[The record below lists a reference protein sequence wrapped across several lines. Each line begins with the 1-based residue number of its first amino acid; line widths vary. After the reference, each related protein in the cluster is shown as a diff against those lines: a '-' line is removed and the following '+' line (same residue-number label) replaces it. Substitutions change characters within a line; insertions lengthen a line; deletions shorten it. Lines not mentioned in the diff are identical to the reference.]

1 MTMAD
6 DGAANLRAAG
16 RRTGTRS
23 YRIFFALTFVGI
35 LLPIAGLSYAVT
47 DRLVRAVRENTV
59 GAARES
65 LIERKAILLGT
76 IQAAKRSAYEA
87 AHNPDASRLAALAA
101 GGPPGEEA
109 ALRGSLRAY
118 ATRLIRE
125 IGYYTGIFYLDT
137 AGSPIFQEGAAA
149 FIALAPPR
157 RAPYFRAA
165 QLGNVTLSG
174 PVYVAADGR
183 AYLAAAS
190 PMFGPDNRFI
200 GAAVLLIAES
210 AFFEDAMKPRLDARF
225 SYGVVDAEAL
235 VLAGSELGAGLSLHY
250 ASPSA
255 AALAEEIRAG
265 SPMERYIQV
274 ADGSLRLCVLESIG
288 VLPWYLAALVPA
300 EQLKRPVVAA
310 YALFA
315 GIVGVSAAGLAF
327 GLIRSAQIRRTN
339 LELAAALDELRAAQ
353 EHALQAERSAVLGS
367 ALAGMAHELNTPI
380 GVALTSA
387 SFMGEQLAE
396 LDTEA
401 DPGLARLAQAASIVE
416 SSLKRSSAIVSS
428 FKRVA
433 ASGGDERPAVVDLA
447 MAAEDALNLL
457 SAPLRAA
464 DVHTVMRPGAPVYVR
479 SSQNALSRVMASV
492 AALASGWAAGPKLLQ
507 AGASMLE
514 GKACLELSL
523 SKLPSAAAASG
534 APADEAPSSA
544 RGAGRRV
551 TAAEPYSRLPGE
563 LAVVR
568 LLIEKDLGARAE
580 FEREGRSRLRI
591 RIRMDCL

>member
-1 MTMAD
+1 MTTAD
-6 DGAANLRAAG
+6 GGAGAIPASGGRA
-16 RRTGTRS
+16 GTRWL
-23 YRIFFALTFVGI
+23 RIYFALAFAGI

-65 LIERKAILLGT
+65 LIERKAVLLGT

-87 AHNPDASRLAALAA
+87 AHNPDASRLVAL
-101 GGPPGEEA
+101 GSGSLRGEEE
-109 ALRGSLRAY
+109 ALRASLRAY
-118 ATRLIRE
+118 STRLIRE
-125 IGYYTGIFYLDT
+125 LGFYAGIVYLDT
-137 AGSPIFQEGAAA
+137 AGSPVFQEGAAG
-149 FIALAPPR
+149 FIALSPPR
-157 RAPYFRAA
+157 QAPYFRAA
-165 QLGNVTLSG
+165 QMGNVTLSG
-174 PVYVAADGR
+174 PSYVAADGR

-190 PMFGPDNRFI
+190 PMFGQDNRFI
-200 GAAVLLIAES
+200 GAALLLIAES

-235 VLAGSELGAGLSLHY
+235 VLAGRELGAGRSLHY

-265 SPMERYIQV
+265 APAERFIQV
-274 ADGSLRLCVLESIG
+274 ADGSLRLCVLESLG
-288 VLPWYLAALVPA
+288 VMPWYLAALVPA
-300 EQLKRPVVAA
+300 EQLRRPVAAA

-315 GIVGVSAAGLAF
+315 GIMGVSAAGLAF
-327 GLIRSAQIRRTN
+327 GLVRSAQIRRSN

-396 LDTEA
+396 LGAEA
-401 DPGLARLAQAASIVE
+401 EPGLARLAQAASIVE

-447 MAAEDALNLL
+447 LAVEDALNLL

-464 DVHTVMRPGAPVYVR
+464 DVHTVMRPGAPIYIR
-479 SSQNALSRVMASV
+479 CSQNALSRVMASV

-507 AGASMLE
+507 AGASMFE

-534 APADEAPSSA
+534 APVDEAPA
-544 RGAGRRV
+544 RAAGRRA
-551 TAAEPYSRLPGE
+551 TANEPYGQLPGE
-563 LAVVR
+563 LAVLRV
-568 LLIEKDLGARAE
+568 LIEKDLGARAE
-580 FEREGRSRLRI
+580 FERESRSKLKV
-591 RIRMDCL
+591 RIRMDSV

>member
-1 MTMAD
+1 MTAAD
-6 DGAANLRAAG
+6 EVSGALPAG
-16 RRTGTRS
+16 RGRTGTRGL
-23 YRIFFALTFVGI
+23 RIYFALAFVGI

-65 LIERKAILLGT
+65 LIERKAVLLGT
-76 IQAAKRSAYEA
+76 VQAAKRSAYEA
-87 AHNPDASRLAALAA
+87 AHNPDASRLVAFAT
-101 GGPPGEEA
+101 GGRRAEED
-109 ALRGSLRAY
+109 ALRASLRAY

-125 IGYYTGIFYLDT
+125 LGFYAGIVYLDT
-137 AGSPIFQEGAAA
+137 AGSPVFQEGAAG
-149 FIALAPPR
+149 FIALSPPR
-157 RAPYFRAA
+157 QAPYFRAA

-225 SYGVVDAEAL
+225 TYGVVDAEAL
-235 VLAGSELGAGLSLHY
+235 VLVGRELGAGRALHY

-255 AALAEEIRAG
+255 AELAEEIRAG
-265 SPMERYIQV
+265 SPSERFIQI
-274 ADGSLRLCVLESIG
+274 ADGSLRLCVLESLG
-288 VLPWYLAALVPA
+288 VMPWYLAALVPA
-300 EQLKRPVVAA
+300 EQLRRPVAAA

-315 GIVGVSAAGLAF
+315 GIMGVSAAGLAF
-327 GLIRSAQIRRTN
+327 GLVRSAQIRRSN

-396 LDTEA
+396 LGAEA

-433 ASGGDERPAVVDLA
+433 SSGGDERPTVVDLA
-447 MAAEDALNLL
+447 LAVEDALNLL
-457 SAPLRAA
+457 SAPLRSA
-464 DVHTVMRPGAPVYVR
+464 DVHTVMRQGAPVYVR

-507 AGASMLE
+507 AGASMID

-523 SKLPSAAAASG
+523 SRLPSASAAS
-534 APADEAPSSA
+534 ADEAPA
-544 RGAGRRV
+544 RAESRR
-551 TAAEPYSRLPGE
+551 TPANESYGQLPGE
-563 LAVVR
+563 LAVLRV
-568 LLIEKDLGARAE
+568 LIEKDLGARAE

-591 RIRMDCL
+591 RIRMDSV

>member
-1 MTMAD
+1 MTTAD
-6 DGAANLRAAG
+6 EVSGALPADRG
-16 RRTGTRS
+16 RTGTRGLGI
-23 YRIFFALTFVGI
+23 YFALAFVGI

-65 LIERKAILLGT
+65 LIERKAVLLGT

-87 AHNPDASRLAALAA
+87 AHNPDASRLVALAT
-101 GGPPGEEA
+101 GGRRVEED
-109 ALRGSLRAY
+109 ALRASLRAY

-125 IGYYTGIFYLDT
+125 LGFYAGIVYLDT
-137 AGSPIFQEGAAA
+137 AGSPVFQEGAAG
-149 FIALAPPR
+149 FIALSPPR
-157 RAPYFRAA
+157 QAPYFRAA

-174 PVYVAADGR
+174 PIYLAADGR

-200 GAAVLLIAES
+200 GAAVILIAES

-235 VLAGSELGAGLSLHY
+235 VLAGRELGAGRSLHY

-255 AALAEEIRAG
+255 ASLAEEIRAG
-265 SPMERYIQV
+265 SPSERFIQI
-274 ADGSLRLCVLESIG
+274 ADGSLRLCVLESLGIM
-288 VLPWYLAALVPA
+288 PWYLAALVPA
-300 EQLKRPVVAA
+300 EQLRRPVAAA

-315 GIVGVSAAGLAF
+315 GIMGVSAAGLAF
-327 GLIRSAQIRRTN
+327 GLVRSAQIRRSN

-396 LDTEA
+396 LGAEA
-401 DPGLARLAQAASIVE
+401 EPGLARLAQAASIVE

-447 MAAEDALNLL
+447 LAVEDALNLL

-464 DVHTVMRPGAPVYVR
+464 DVHTVMRAGAPIYIR
-479 SSQNALSRVMASV
+479 CSQNALSRVIASV

-507 AGASMLE
+507 AGASMFE

-523 SKLPSAAAASG
+523 SRLPSASG
-534 APADEAPSSA
+534 ASDDETPARSE
-544 RGAGRRV
+544 GRR
-551 TAAEPYSRLPGE
+551 APASKSHGQLPGE
-563 LAVVR
+563 LAVLRV
-568 LLIEKDLGARAE
+568 LIEKDLGARAE

-591 RIRMDCL
+591 RIRMDSV

>member
-1 MTMAD
+1 MTAAEEPA
-6 DGAANLRAAG
+6 GAPPANRG
-16 RRTGTRS
+16 RKGTRALRV
-23 YRIFFALTFVGI
+23 YFALAFVGI
-35 LLPIAGLSYAVT
+35 LAPITGLSYAVT

-65 LIERKAILLGT
+65 LIERKAVLLGT

-87 AHNPDASRLAALAA
+87 AHNPDASRLVAFAA
-101 GGPPGEEA
+101 GSRRGEED
-109 ALRGSLRAY
+109 ALRASLRAY

-125 IGYYTGIFYLDT
+125 LGFYAGIVYLDT
-137 AGSPIFQEGAAA
+137 AGSPVFQEGAAG
-149 FIALAPPR
+149 FIALSPPR
-157 RAPYFRAA
+157 QAPYFRAA

-210 AFFEDAMKPRLDARF
+210 AFFEDAMKPRFDARF

-235 VLAGSELGAGLSLHY
+235 VLAGRELGAGRSLHY

-265 SPMERYIQV
+265 SPSDRLIQI
-274 ADGSLRLCVLESIG
+274 ADGSLRLCVLESLG
-288 VLPWYLAALVPA
+288 VMPWYLAALVPA
-300 EQLKRPVVAA
+300 EQLRRPVAAA
-310 YALFA
+310 YALLA

-327 GLIRSAQIRRTN
+327 GIVRSAQIRKTN

-396 LDTEA
+396 LGAEA
-401 DPGLARLAQAASIVE
+401 DPGLARLAQAAAIVE

-433 ASGGDERPAVVDLA
+433 SSGGDERPTVVDLA
-447 MAAEDALNLL
+447 LAAEDALNLL

-479 SSQNALSRVMASV
+479 RSQNALSRVMASV
-492 AALASGWAAGPKLLQ
+492 AALASGWVAGPKLLQ
-507 AGASMLE
+507 AGASMYE

-523 SKLPSAAAASG
+523 SKLPSAAAAPG
-534 APADEAPSSA
+534 AAADAAPMRADGRRAPAN
-544 RGAGRRV
+544 
-551 TAAEPYSRLPGE
+551 EPYGQLHGE
-563 LAVVR
+563 LAVLR
-568 LLIEKDLGARAE
+568 ILIEKDLGAQAE
-580 FEREGRSRLRI
+580 FEREGRTRLRI
-591 RIRMDCL
+591 RIRMDSV